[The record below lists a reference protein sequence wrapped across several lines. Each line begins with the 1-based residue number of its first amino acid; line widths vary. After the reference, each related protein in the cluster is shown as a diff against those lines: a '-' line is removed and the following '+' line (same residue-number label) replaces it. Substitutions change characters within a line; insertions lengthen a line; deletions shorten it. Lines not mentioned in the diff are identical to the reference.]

1 MLKEFLTNLTNPNC
15 TFHSYFLNCSFSYF
29 CFYIIQN
36 LKSYLLDNLASLTHT
51 KAAFA
56 EQNEFNYF
64 YDFVASVWVVFGSA
78 QLSSH
83 MSYLIY
89 YLTLYFFVV
98 LNMPKI
104 TPVKWFELWDK
115 STRSPF
121 ISLSHDSQKFCPTLF
136 YIVASVNWGLK
147 VQSIADLSQSGLWVD
162 QYNTLINR
170 DL

>member
-15 TFHSYFLNCSFSYF
+15 TFHSYFLSCSFSYF
-29 CFYIIQN
+29 CFSIIQN
-36 LKSYLLDNLASLTHT
+36 LKSYLLDNLPSLTHT

-64 YDFVASVWVVFGSA
+64 YVFCGVSVGCFWKCT
-78 QLSSH
+78 LSSH

-104 TPVKWFELWDK
+104 TPDGVLWDK

-121 ISLSHDSQKFCPTLF
+121 ISLSHDC
-136 YIVASVNWGLK
+136 LK
-147 VQSIADLSQSGLWVD
+147 ILSHSFLH
-162 QYNTLINR
+162 R
-170 DL
+170 DFS